1 MYEEISP
8 KYIMLLIDKIN
19 YTLYDMYT
27 YPKYEKVEWYMQK
40 RKQMWYNFW
49 ILKDKEE
56 HIKLIETLTNIS
68 DNELIIKIAMDLWI
82 ETPWFIPTVP
92 EIKNELKEE
101 NKNIHDTF
109 MKAFKS
115 VSDSPDD
122 AIGFA
127 NSALESIIKTI
138 LQDNRIEIEKD
149 KKDTLYKLSEKIIRV
164 FWINPE
170 LDIPKE
176 IKQIWSWL
184 VKSCQWIEQLRS
196 DKTDFHWKWKDDIII
211 KDSTYAYFVVN
222 AVSTIGLF
230 LLEIYKENYP
240 EQKTFNPEDLPF

>member
-82 ETPWFIPTVP
+82 ETPWFIPAVSK
-92 EIKNELKEE
+92 IKNELKEE
-101 NKNIHDTF
+101 NENIHDTF
-109 MKAFKS
+109 MKAFKEVEENPS
-115 VSDSPDD
+115 L
-122 AIGFA
+122 AIWMA
-127 NSALESIIKTI
+127 NSTLESIIKTI
-138 LQDNRIEIEKD
+138 LQDDRIVVD
-149 KKDTLYKLSEKIIRV
+149 KKDGDTLYKLSIKIIKV
-164 FWINPE
+164 IWLEPKDLPE
-170 LDIPKE
+170 E

-184 VKSCQWIEQLRS
+184 LSSCQWIENLRS
-196 DKTDFHWKWKDDIII
+196 TKTDFHWKTKNDIVI
-211 KDSTYAYFVVN
+211 KNSTYAYFVVN